1 MIFKIKKYEFK
12 KESVESLYDL
22 LISNINYNLV
32 LPANPIVDIEILKL
46 HDKNLKE
53 VIKIL
58 DNIILKKKYSYKTS
72 IELIKL
78 KQQIINLN
86 LLYSYI

>member
-12 KESVESLYDL
+12 KESVESLYNL

-32 LPANPIVDIEILKL
+32 LPSNPIVDIEILKL
-46 HDKNLKE
+46 HDKNLTE
-53 VIKIL
+53 VIEIL
-58 DNIILKKKYSYKTS
+58 DNIISKKKFSYKTS
-72 IELIKL
+72 VELIKL

-86 LLYSYI
+86 LPCSYI